1 MSYVPRLPDASVN
14 VPTRHPLADMAL
26 LLAGAAAI
34 ILAVWWALGLA
45 VDYAVDHLPDGFE
58 QRLAAEVE
66 VPIGQEDS
74 ERAVV
79 AQILLQRLLEHAPD
93 LQKRYNFTLT
103 VSPDVGMNA
112 MVFPGGRIVLGQAL
126 LDAAESKNELAMVLA
141 HEIGHCAHRDHLRA
155 IGRGLALGVMAV
167 TLLGPDNAISDAL
180 VGGIGLAQ
188 ARYSRGQ
195 ESAADLYGLELLQAT
210 FGHVGGATA
219 FFEKVQAQDIRW
231 AAWIGSHPLSAE
243 RIAQIEAMADERGF
257 ERRAVE
263 PIEP

>member
-34 ILAVWWALGLA
+34 IVGIWWALGLA
-45 VDYAVDHLPDGFE
+45 VDYAVDHLPEGFE
-58 QRLAAEVE
+58 QRLSAKVE
-66 VPIGQEDS
+66 MPADQES
-74 ERAVV
+74 PRGLI
-79 AQILLQRLLEHAPD
+79 AQDLLQQLLRHAPE
-93 LQKRYNFTLT
+93 LQQRYSFVLT
-103 VSPDVGMNA
+103 VSPEIGMNA
-112 MVFPGGRIVLGQAL
+112 MVLPGGRIVVGQAL

-219 FFEKVQAQDIRW
+219 FFEKVQAQDMRW
-231 AAWIGSHPLSAE
+231 AAWIASHPLSAD
-243 RIAQIEAMADERGF
+243 RIARLHAMADERGF
-257 ERRAVE
+257 EWGEVE
-263 PIEP
+263 PMEP

>member
-34 ILAVWWALGLA
+34 IVGIWWALGLA

-58 QRLAAEVE
+58 QRLSAKVD
-66 VPIGQEDS
+66 VPADQES
-74 ERAVV
+74 PRGVI
-79 AQILLQRLLEHAPD
+79 AQDLLQQLLRHVPE
-93 LQKRYNFTLT
+93 LQQRYSFVLT
-103 VSPDVGMNA
+103 VSPEIGMNA
-112 MVFPGGRIVLGQAL
+112 MVLPGGRIVVGQAL
-126 LDAAESKNELAMVLA
+126 LDAAESKNELAMVLG

-155 IGRGLALGVMAV
+155 IGRGLVIGVAAMA
-167 TLLGPDNAISDAL
+167 LLGQNSSVSDAL
-180 VGGIGLAQ
+180 IGGVGLAQ

-219 FFEKVQAQDIRW
+219 FFKKVQSKDLRW
-231 AAWIGSHPLSAE
+231 AAWIGSHPLSAD
-243 RIAQIEAMADERGF
+243 RIAQIEAMADARGF